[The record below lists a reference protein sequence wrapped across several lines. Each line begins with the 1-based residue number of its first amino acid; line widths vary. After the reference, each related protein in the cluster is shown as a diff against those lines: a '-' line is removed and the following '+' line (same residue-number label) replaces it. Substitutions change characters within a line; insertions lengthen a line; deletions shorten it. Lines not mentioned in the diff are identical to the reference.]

1 MKKLAYIILV
11 IAVLVV
17 ISHFVKQGGL
27 KQPET
32 TNETTVV
39 ITENTTDTEA
49 APATTE
55 NTPAEDHD
63 VVDTQE
69 NVEDII
75 IDEEAPEEDDAVDVE
90 ETNPDETLDEEETIV
105 KE

>member
-11 IAVLVV
+11 IAILVV
-17 ISHFVKQGGL
+17 ISHFVKQRGF

-32 TNETTVV
+32 TNVTTVV
-39 ITENTTDTEA
+39 ITENATDNETT
-49 APATTE
+49 PAIAE

-63 VVDTQE
+63 VVDIQE

-90 ETNPDETLDEEETIV
+90 ETNPDETLEDEETIV

>member
-11 IAVLVV
+11 IAILVV
-17 ISHFVKQGGL
+17 ISHFVKQGGF

-39 ITENTTDTEA
+39 ITENATDNETT
-49 APATTE
+49 PAIAE

-63 VVDTQE
+63 VVDIQE